1 MSPASSRLQSIDLLR
16 GLIMVIMAVDHC
28 SALVSKVHFSE
39 FWGVS
44 LIPYHNETWLFTR
57 LITHFCAPGFVM
69 IMGMGMMFFS
79 LSRARKGWSGPKI
92 KKYFLKRGLIIMT
105 IPMILEG
112 PAWGLSS
119 IFADAS
125 THMNHAMPGALTI
138 FYWACPVLFTLGM
151 SMIICSFLLKT
162 HHIILGV
169 ISLVGI
175 LASSYIIGSV
185 VDPTIAYNGLISMLM
200 IPGNQEHVF
209 VLYPVLP
216 WLSITIIGILI
227 ARLINKQGKRAFK
240 LIMIM
245 GIILVTVFIVLRSL
259 NYGNFQI
266 NKYSSLIEFFT
277 LIKYPPSL
285 VFICFT
291 IGINLLLLS
300 FFSFIRP
307 ISDRHPLIIFGR
319 TALFFYVVH
328 LYIYALIGLAFPGGT
343 SITILYLM
351 WFVGIIPLYFL
362 CKWYLKFKKSTPE
375 NSLWRLF

>member
-1 MSPASSRLQSIDLLR
+1 ML
-16 GLIMVIMAVDHC
+16 
-28 SALVSKVHFSE
+28 
-39 FWGVS
+39 
-44 LIPYHNETWLFTR
+44 
-57 LITHFCAPGFVM
+57 
-69 IMGMGMMFFS
+69 MGMGMMFFS
-79 LSRARKGWSGPKI
+79 LSRSRKGWSDSKI
-92 KKYFLKRGLIIMT
+92 KKFFLKRGLIIMT
-105 IPMILEG
+105 IPMLLEG

-119 IFADAS
+119 LFADVS
-125 THMNHAMPGALTI
+125 THMNHSFPGVSTV
-138 FYWACPVLFTLGM
+138 FYYACPVLFTLGM
-151 SMIICSFLLKT
+151 SMTICSFLLKI
-162 HHIILGV
+162 HHSILGV
-169 ISLVGI
+169 ITLAGI
-175 LASSYIIGSV
+175 LASSFLIGNV
-185 VDPTIAYNGLISMLM
+185 LDPTISYNGFISMLI
-200 IPGNQEHVF
+200 IPGNQEYVF

-240 LIMIM
+240 A
-245 GIILVTVFIVLRSL
+245 ILVMGLILVSVFIVLRSL

-266 NKYSSLIEFFT
+266 NENSSWIEFFT

-285 VFICFT
+285 VFISFT
-291 IGINLLLLS
+291 VGINLLLLS

-362 CKWYLKFKKSTPE
+362 CKWYLKFKKSKSE